1 MVPDRQQDGKTSN
14 EIDAVRGI
22 ANHFFTDTRAHAI
35 LAMTDGYETGTSD
48 GNGSHHKNWSKGG
61 LVLLPCDIWHRQ
73 TPRKMPRFGLGDDN
87 DDPDDRRGVFEA
99 LSTKNNCIRQLSCL
113 SPDGR
118 SVHSLSADYI
128 ETHSLPLEG
137 STDDEIV
144 VRNMPVMV
152 RTRLPQRV
160 LTALTIESAVELVCV
175 EADAIPT
182 NPSPLK
188 KLIPL
193 LCLYTRKSVFMIQI
207 SHPLTTVGVA
217 QGEILSVLE
226 PFESILLQ
234 SSSIEII
241 RLRPAPQRYMGFACL
256 CPRASMALL
265 VKDTSVNEFRIILHH
280 GNGRLT
286 TPLEFSLEELGEVN
300 SICDFCFGQSNE
312 LALLATISIYLL
324 QQGGNVLAASPILF
338 HGTVVSVAVAR
349 DALEYLD
356 DLIVS
361 EKRDAQ
367 FRRAK
372 AAQYMLLQAFGN
384 VSGKDDFDTISA
396 QVGVGGANH
405 ATKWPVQIQG
415 PVIISPYT
423 EPDDEC
429 KAVAIEN
436 FFSMDLV
443 GLVIARAGN
452 RCDFCVTSPS
462 ALLPRTSYE
471 SIDNPW
477 DTDILNE
484 DLKDLGAVIERIE
497 VDTLDANQPSTLTAL
512 LRDPSDATMIH
523 LVSDSVVLTFVTNAM
538 EIFSNKVR
546 DTGGQPGFV
555 SPSKKH
561 RAPLKSTAFTSVAV
575 TADLTVTLQGAT
587 VTNDA
592 QLGHTLIARLS
603 DGSMHA
609 VNMTETKFRHESETI
624 PVANTETKSTVIAD
638 PIDEALKAVE
648 ATQPL
653 MDILKPVLEKIQ
665 YGLDDGLT
673 KIVGA
678 ATEPKD
684 IDPATLAVVLDIK
697 NSCEKK
703 VIVPLKELRRL
714 SQSRMSELKLM
725 MKAQISQLQVF
736 KETYKNLKTRL
747 EMTTAKL
754 KEIEDN
760 AKMLANRS
768 NSLHQAG
775 QVLQQTVSKAEQE
788 YFDLLE
794 SLNSKM
800 SVWEDSFATLR
811 ERSEALCD
819 EAENDMLRNT
829 VELDAHELRN
839 CQDVNFGCEVVL
851 KRCNDRVTSTSAL
864 IENMVEALG
873 MSTHVHFEQNWEGQ

>member
-1 MVPDRQQDGKTSN
+1 M
-14 EIDAVRGI
+14 
-22 ANHFFTDTRAHAI
+22 F
-35 LAMTDGYETGTSD
+35 
-48 GNGSHHKNWSKGG
+48 
-61 LVLLPCDIWHRQ
+61 PCDTLHRHRV
-73 TPRKMPRFGLGDDN
+73 RKMPRFGLEDDK
-87 DDPDDRRGVFEA
+87 DDPDFKRGVFEGI
-99 LSTKNNCIRQLSCL
+99 STKNNSVRQLSCL
-113 SPDGR
+113 SPDGK
-118 SVHSLSADYI
+118 SVHSLYAGYI

-160 LTALTIESAVELVCV
+160 LTALTIESALELVCV
-175 EADAIPT
+175 EADAVPI

-193 LCLYTRKSVFMIQI
+193 LCLYTRKNLFLIQI
-207 SHPLTTVGVA
+207 SHPPTTVGVA
-217 QGEILSVLE
+217 QGELLSVLE

-234 SSSIEII
+234 SSAIEII

-265 VKDTSVNEFRIILHH
+265 VKDTSINEFRIVLHH

-286 TPLEFSLEELGEVN
+286 TPLEFSLENVGEVN

-312 LALLATISIYLL
+312 LALLATISVYLL
-324 QQGGNVLAASPILF
+324 QQGGNILAASPILF

-367 FRRAK
+367 YRRAK
-372 AAQYMLLQAFGN
+372 AAQYMILQAFGD
-384 VSGKDDFDTISA
+384 VTEKDDFDSISA

-415 PVIISPYT
+415 PVIISPFT
-423 EPDDEC
+423 EPDDEY
-429 KAVAIEN
+429 KALAIEN

-443 GLVIARAGN
+443 GLVIAREGN

-477 DTDILNE
+477 DTDVLNE

-497 VDTLDANQPSTLTAL
+497 VDTVDADQPTTLTAL

-523 LVSDSVVLTFVTNAM
+523 LVSDSTVLTFVTNAM

-555 SPSKKH
+555 SPSKSH
-561 RAPLKSTAFTSVAV
+561 RVPLKSTAFSSVAV
-575 TADLTVTLQGAT
+575 TAEMTVTLQGAT

-603 DGSMHA
+603 DGSIHA
-609 VNMTETKFRHESETI
+609 VNLTETKIRHESESLS
-624 PVANTETKSTVIAD
+624 VANTETKSPLIAE
-638 PIDEALKAVE
+638 PMDEALKAVE

-678 ATEPKD
+678 ATDPKD

-697 NSCEKK
+697 NNCEKK

-714 SQSRMSELKLM
+714 SQSRMSELKLL
-725 MKAQISQLQVF
+725 MKAQISQLQAL
-736 KETYKNLKTRL
+736 KETYKSLKARM
-747 EMTTAKL
+747 EVTTTKL
-754 KEIEDN
+754 KGIEEN
-760 AKMLANRS
+760 AQLLANRS
-768 NSLHQAG
+768 NSLHQAS
-775 QVLQQTVSKAEQE
+775 QVLQQTVGKAEQE

-794 SLNSKM
+794 SLNSKI
-800 SVWEDSFATLR
+800 SVWEASVATLR

-819 EAENDMLRNT
+819 EANNNMLRSS
-829 VELDAHELRN
+829 VELDVDELRN

-851 KRCNDRVTSTSAL
+851 KRCSERVASTSAL
-864 IENMVEALG
+864 IENLVDTLG
-873 MSTHVHFEQNWEGQ
+873 ISTSVHFEQNWEGQ